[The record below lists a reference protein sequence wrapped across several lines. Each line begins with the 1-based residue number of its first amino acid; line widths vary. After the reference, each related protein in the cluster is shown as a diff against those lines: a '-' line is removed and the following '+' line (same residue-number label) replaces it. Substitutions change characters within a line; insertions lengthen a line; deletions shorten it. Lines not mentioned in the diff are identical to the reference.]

1 MTRETRRVKATI
13 NGKFFFTEEEE
24 LQADADEQAWAD
36 GADDRAAAANRATR
50 NQLLTESDWT
60 QFNDSPLTG
69 DVKTSWATYRQTL
82 RDITSTDDWPNVSF
96 PATP

>member
-1 MTRETRRVKATI
+1 MTTLYKQVGSNVVEM
-13 NGKFFFTEEEE
+13 TEEEVALNE
-24 LQADADEQAWAD
+24 TVQIE
-36 GADDRAAAANRATR
+36 ANTYSNREKR
-50 NQLLTESDWT
+50 NQLLADSDWT